1 MAGRRAETG
10 TNVKISNNYN
20 NKLRDERGAV
30 SLCKAFSPI
39 EFLKVFFYYVYSNVI
54 TIINV
59 SVGQEIIFH
68 LRRLGGQQITLQDLS

>member
-39 EFLKVFFYYVYSNVI
+39 EFLKVFFLLCLFKRYNYYKRYR
-54 TIINV
+54 
-59 SVGQEIIFH
+59 F
-68 LRRLGGQQITLQDLS
+68 LP

>member
-39 EFLKVFFYYVYSNVI
+39 EFLKCFFFYYVYSNVI

-59 SVGQEIIFH
+59 IVSFPNF
-68 LRRLGGQQITLQDLS
+68 S

>member
-1 MAGRRAETG
+1 MTGRRAETG

-39 EFLKVFFYYVYSNVI
+39 EFLKCFFLLCLFKRYNYYKRYR
-54 TIINV
+54 
-59 SVGQEIIFH
+59 F
-68 LRRLGGQQITLQDLS
+68 LP

>member
-39 EFLKVFFYYVYSNVI
+39 EFLKCFFLLCLFKRYN
-54 TIINV
+54 
-59 SVGQEIIFH
+59 
-68 LRRLGGQQITLQDLS
+68 LL